1 MMIPLYLAPM
11 AGITDKPFRQM
22 VRHFGNQTLFTEMV
36 GVETLL
42 RGFKTT
48 QKMIDLTGEENIV
61 VQLVGSDAD
70 KMVEAA
76 KIVEQTGA
84 IGIDINMGCP
94 VKKLISNY
102 SGAKLMLEPER
113 AETIAK
119 AVVKSV
125 SIPVSVKMRLG
136 WDENRKN
143 ALSFAKMLQDC
154 GVSRITVHGR
164 TKEMGYSGQADWDM
178 IRLVKE
184 YVQIPVVANG
194 DIVDR
199 SSALVAE
206 QKTMADGLMIGRG
219 ALGKPWILS
228 EIETGQKPPLSLSD
242 LVVEHLDAMLSY
254 YGEHGLMVARKH
266 IAWYAKGKKGIA
278 PFCQSVYAEKD
289 IKIVKKMIVS
299 FFDDEED

>member
-1 MMIPLYLAPM
+1 MNIPVYLAPM

-22 VRHFGNQTLFTEMV
+22 VRKFGNQTLFTEMV

-48 QKMIDLTGEENIV
+48 QKMIDLSGEENIII
-61 VQLVGSDAD
+61 QLVGADAD
-70 KMVEAA
+70 KMAEAA

-113 AETIAK
+113 AEKIAT

-125 SIPVSVKMRLG
+125 RVPVSVKMRLG
-136 WDENRKN
+136 WDEAGKN
-143 ALSFAKMLQDC
+143 AISFAKMLEEC

-164 TKEMGYSGQADWDM
+164 TKEMGYAGVADWDM
-178 IRLVKE
+178 IRLVKDS
-184 YVQIPVVANG
+184 VHIPVIANG

-199 SSALVAE
+199 NSAVLAE

-219 ALGKPWILS
+219 ALGRPWILS
-228 EIETGQKPPLSLSD
+228 EIETGQKPKINLSD
-242 LVVEHLDAMLSY
+242 LVVEHLEAMLNY

-266 IAWYAKGKKGIA
+266 IAWYAKGKKGVA
-278 PFCQSVYAEKD
+278 PFCQRVYAEKN
-289 IKIVKKMIVS
+289 IKTVKKMIAS
-299 FFDDEED
+299 FFESKED

>member
-1 MMIPLYLAPM
+1 MKIPLYLAPM

-22 VRHFGNQTLFTEMV
+22 VHRFGNQTLFTEMV

-48 QKMIDLTGEENIV
+48 QKMIDLTGEQNIV
-61 VQLVGSDAD
+61 VQLVGADAD
-70 KMVEAA
+70 KMAEAA

-84 IGIDINMGCP
+84 VGIDINMGCP

-113 AETIAK
+113 AEKIVT
-119 AVVKSV
+119 AVVKAV
-125 SIPVSVKMRLG
+125 RIPVSVKMRLG
-136 WDENRKN
+136 WDETRKN
-143 ALSFAKMLQDC
+143 AIPFAKMLSAC
-154 GVSRITVHGR
+154 GVSSITVHGR
-164 TKEMGYSGQADWDM
+164 TKEMGYAGTADWDM

-184 YVQIPVVANG
+184 NIRIPVIANG

-199 SSALVAE
+199 NSAGLAE

-219 ALGKPWILS
+219 ALGRPWILS
-228 EIETGQKPPLSLSD
+228 EIETGQKPKIKLSD
-242 LVVEHLDAMLSY
+242 LVVEHLEAMLDY

-266 IAWYAKGKKGIA
+266 IAWYAKGKKGVA
-278 PFCQSVYAEKD
+278 PFCQRVYAEKN
-289 IKIVKKMIVS
+289 IKTVKKMIAS
-299 FFDDEED
+299 FFECEED

>member
-1 MMIPLYLAPM
+1 MNIPVYLAPM

-22 VRHFGNQTLFTEMV
+22 VRKFGNQTLFTEMV

-48 QKMIDLTGEENIV
+48 QKMIDLSGEENIII
-61 VQLVGSDAD
+61 QLVGADAD
-70 KMVEAA
+70 KMAEAA

-113 AETIAK
+113 AEKIAT

-125 SIPVSVKMRLG
+125 RVPVSVKMRLG
-136 WDENRKN
+136 WDEAGKN
-143 ALSFAKMLQDC
+143 AISFAKMLEGC

-164 TKEMGYSGQADWDM
+164 TKEMGYAGVADWDM
-178 IRLVKE
+178 IRLVKDS
-184 YVQIPVVANG
+184 VHIPVIANG

-199 SSALVAE
+199 NSAVLAE

-219 ALGKPWILS
+219 ALGRPWILS
-228 EIETGQKPPLSLSD
+228 EIETGQKPKINLSD
-242 LVVEHLDAMLSY
+242 LVVEHLEAMLNY

-266 IAWYAKGKKGIA
+266 IAWYAKGKKGVA
-278 PFCQSVYAEKD
+278 PFCQRVYAEKN
-289 IKIVKKMIVS
+289 IKTVKKMIAS
-299 FFDDEED
+299 FFESKED